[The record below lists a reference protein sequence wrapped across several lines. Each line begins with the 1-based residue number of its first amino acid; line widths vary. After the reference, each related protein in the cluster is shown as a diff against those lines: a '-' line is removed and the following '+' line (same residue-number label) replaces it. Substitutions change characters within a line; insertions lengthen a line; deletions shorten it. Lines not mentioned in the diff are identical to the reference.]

1 MKLKKNMLVAAAF
14 LMIGAAGVAPTMA
27 YFTDTKEVTGGV
39 LVSLGDSELTPHDS
53 AEGLLKTVAVEN
65 TSQYDA
71 FVRVKAIYSE
81 NFNATITEEA
91 KANGWSVNEDGY
103 YYYSDI
109 LAAGE
114 TSKELKLQIEVKD
127 ETIADQFN
135 VVIVEEAT
143 KVIYDAEGNTRCDWN
158 SKVMTSEEYDAKFS
172 NNSSEQE
179 QHVSEDNI
187 ENKEGEN

>member
-1 MKLKKNMLVAAAF
+1 MKLKKYMLVAAAF

-27 YFTDTKEVTGGV
+27 YFTDTKEVIGGV
-39 LVSLGDSELTPHDS
+39 LVSLGDSKLTPHDS

-81 NFNATITEEA
+81 NFSATLTEEA

-109 LAAGE
+109 IAAGE

-143 KVIYDAEGNTRCDWN
+143 KVIYDAEGNTSCDWN

-179 QHVSEDNI
+179 QPDSENNI